1 MTSREAERLLNLSA
15 GYRASDID
23 VAYKK
28 LARKYHPDMH
38 GETNPVI
45 KELLEEKFQQISTAR
60 DVLKAGKAGTQDA
73 PGNAQSNS
81 SSSSTTDGGRL
92 VQEAISLMEER
103 RFPAAL
109 RVLDQFERDVG
120 ASAQIHALRARIH
133 TEMGQ
138 HAQAFEACERAGRA
152 QPDLWDDPEFVYMY
166 AETASQAGNHA
177 PALNGAL
184 RWRDLSP
191 PDAPIPVQFHALV
204 LIRAGRAAAADQ
216 IIRHLATLDPNNEL
230 VRERSSVMNVG
241 GTYVNKDDA
250 TGAACWACVIL
261 ECMFDCI

>member
-1 MTSREAERLLNLSA
+1 MTSQEAEGLLGLT
-15 GYRASDID
+15 GTYGTSDID
-23 VAYKK
+23 AAYKK

-45 KELLEEKFQQISTAR
+45 KELLEEKFQQVTNAR
-60 DVLKAGKAGTQDA
+60 DLLKSRNDGPRNANAGY
-73 PGNAQSNS
+73 S
-81 SSSSTTDGGRL
+81 SDSSTDGGQL
-92 VQEAISLMEER
+92 VQEALSLMEQR

-109 RVLDQFERDVG
+109 KVLDRFEREVG
-120 ASAQIHALRARIH
+120 ASGQIHALRARVH
-133 TEMGQ
+133 MEMGQ
-138 HAQAFEACERAGRA
+138 NAEAFQSCERAGST
-152 QPDLWDDPEFVYMY
+152 QSDLWNDTEFVFLY
-166 AETASQAGNHA
+166 AETASQAGKHA

-184 RWRDLSP
+184 RWRELSP
-191 PDAPIPVQFHALV
+191 SDAPLPVQFHALV
-204 LIRAGRAAAADQ
+204 LIRAGRAAEADQ

-230 VRERSSVMNVG
+230 VRERSTVMNVA